1 MSYRELRLV
10 LLRKMSLVSASL
22 AVVLLPSW
30 AKAPAEESKPIENL
44 VVYIDSR
51 LGDGSEFVGSGIIF
65 GSGPGRLYIVTAN
78 HNVRRGADAAQDVR
92 LQFKWLPGES
102 FKALLLD
109 SFDNDLDLAVL
120 SVTGVEAGSILEFDL
135 LGSSASLVRGD
146 PVYCL
151 GHPNG
156 NRWAMNTKGDEL
168 TRKDASKIYFQSS
181 FVNPGVSGGALLNG
195 NRELIGMLRRD
206 DNPYGEAI
214 SIEKILEWLGQFT
227 YPIQLSRTG
236 APSDL
241 LVLERQ
247 IRDDV
252 LYDCVRLAGWP
263 NQDLTIG
270 NDVIRD
276 LAGPLKRVEENPR
289 ANHPTNAMP
298 PAYRATVGSLYRCT
312 GGAHLLVAGDD
323 IPTKIGAAIPYLER
337 SLEFDPSQ
345 PVLKENVATLK
356 SMLQNKGGNARE
368 LFTATLQVL
377 RGANDPEIPQL
388 VEKMFGVVTGS
399 EWQAERWLLNETT
412 VPSIHDFLEFTQLR
426 IKKEKNLDLT
436 IDVTSKTL
444 PNGLIQVQAKLGPNV
459 FLWDVDY
466 AAKTWTAKNELT
478 QDIMTKILKPKP

>member
-1 MSYRELRLV
+1 MSYRQFTIV
-10 LLRKMSLVSASL
+10 LLRKTVLVSALL
-22 AVVLLPSW
+22 AVAVLPST
-30 AKAPAEESKPIENL
+30 AKAPAEDAKPIENL
-44 VVYIDSR
+44 VVYVDSK

-78 HNVRRGADAAQDVR
+78 HNVRRGADAAQDVKV
-92 LQFKWLPGES
+92 QFKWLPGES

-109 SFDNDLDLAVL
+109 SFDTDLDLAVL
-120 SVTGVEAGSILEFDL
+120 SVTGVDAGSILEFDL

-168 TRKDASKIYFQSS
+168 IRKDATKIYFQSS

-214 SIEKILEWLGQFT
+214 SVEKILEWLGQFT

-241 LVLERQ
+241 LALERQ
-247 IRDDV
+247 IHDDV

-263 NQDLTIG
+263 SQDMTAG
-270 NDVIRD
+270 EDVIKD

-289 ANHPTNAMP
+289 ANRPTNAMP
-298 PAYRATVGSLYRCT
+298 LAYRATVGSLYRCA
-312 GGAHLLVAGDD
+312 GGAHLLVAGDEV
-323 IPTKIGAAIPYLER
+323 PAKIGAAIPYLER

-345 PVLKENVATLK
+345 TVLKDNIATLK
-356 SMLQNKGGNARE
+356 SMLRNKGGSARD

-377 RGANDPEIPQL
+377 RGGNDPEIPQL
-388 VEKMFGVVTGS
+388 VEKMFGVVTGP
-399 EWQAERWLLNETT
+399 EWQAEHWLLNETT

-426 IKKEKNLDLT
+426 IKKEKNLD
-436 IDVTSKTL
+436 VTLDIKSKTL
-444 PNGLIQVQAKLGPNV
+444 PNGLIEVQAKLGPNV
-459 FLWDVDY
+459 FLWVVDY

-478 QDIMTKILKPKP
+478 QDIMTKVLKPKP